1 MRADGVKIP
10 TVHKYTTQ
18 QVPGARFISSAS
30 FFNQNST
37 RIISPQA
44 TLEVG
49 KTYKKVSRKSEKN
62 AGKTA
67 TKVSAVIR
75 LSWASKPKKMESTTP
90 QLDLHQVFQMC
101 HPNQE
106 GLISLKKLQEL
117 FQQHASENAVGL
129 LFIFRARKRKEI
141 NHGNQGNF
149 NLRLFCH
156 LTNVFPDDQVWK
168 KKPTLNP

>member
-1 MRADGVKIP
+1 MAWKFPLCINTLRSSRCQARALFLLLPSSIKILRELL
-10 TVHKYTTQ
+10 VHKL
-18 QVPGARFISSAS
+18 PLK
-30 FFNQNST
+30 
-37 RIISPQA
+37 
-44 TLEVG
+44 LEKLTKNCPENRG
-49 KTYKKVSRKSEKN
+49 KN

-67 TKVSAVIR
+67 TKVIR
-75 LSWASKPKKMESTTP
+75 ILVGVKAEKMESTTP

-129 LFIFRARKRKEI
+129 LFLVRAWKTKEI

-156 LTNVFPDDQVWK
+156 LTNVFPDDQIWK
-168 KKPTLNP
+168 KKPK